1 MSIGTRDH
9 HPTGRRFGLLRVA
22 WDQALEAVLA
32 RVAPAHPELR
42 PAHLYLFRLDG
53 VDGATTAELAAHAG
67 MTKQSMHELV
77 THLERL
83 GYLTRQSDPGSARTR
98 PLRLTTAGRAL
109 EDEVHTAI
117 ADVLDE
123 WRERLGAEHFDLLW
137 QILQEIT
144 GHHGDLPDI
153 AEIRRRVA
161 KR

>member
-83 GYLTRQSDPGSARTR
+83 GYLTRQGDPGSARTR

-144 GHHGDLPDI
+144 GHHEDLPDI
-153 AEIRRRVA
+153 AEIRRRA
-161 KR
+161 HLP